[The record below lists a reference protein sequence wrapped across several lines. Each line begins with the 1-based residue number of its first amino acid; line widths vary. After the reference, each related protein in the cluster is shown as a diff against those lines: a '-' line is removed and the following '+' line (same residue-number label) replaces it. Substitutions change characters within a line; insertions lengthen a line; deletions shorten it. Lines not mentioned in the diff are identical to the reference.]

1 MSANPN
7 AIIPSSPQLA
17 AGLAVIDSEQRA
29 GTVARSEFGAS
40 QVSVIAETAVT
51 ASAAAVKAEIEAAY
65 IMAMQRPRNLDAV
78 YERIMRDCK
87 RPSFANAAVYRL
99 PRSQYN
105 PATKQREK
113 KLIKGLSI
121 RFTED
126 AIRHMG
132 NAVLKAQTLFDDED
146 KQIVQVVGV
155 DLETN
160 TRFEE
165 TVIISKTVERK
176 RVNEGTQVLG
186 SRRNEYGDVVYIVS
200 ATDDEFRMKKGAEV
214 ARARRNV
221 GNQLVPADI
230 REDAMGA
237 CEATM
242 LDKASKDPD
251 SERKALILGFSQVG
265 VPAEALAEYLG
276 HPLTT
281 MQPAEL
287 VEMRQLW
294 RAIADG
300 HTTWSAAM
308 EEKAEEEA
316 AKAAAEAAERGKAE
330 GKAPGSKPTA
340 SERLKAKV
348 NGASPKE
355 PAAPAHQA
363 VQTERE
369 PGSDD
374 GDGLDL
380 K

>member
-1 MSANPN
+1 MSANAN
-7 AIIPSSPQLA
+7 AIVPSSSQPP
-17 AGLAVIDSEQRA
+17 AGLAVVDAEQRA
-29 GTVARSEFGAS
+29 GTVTRSEFGAS
-40 QVSVIAETAVT
+40 QVSVLAETAVT
-51 ASAAAVKAEIEAAY
+51 ASAAAVKAEIEAAF
-65 IMAMQRPRNLDAV
+65 IVAMQRPRNLDAV

-132 NAVLKAQTLFDDED
+132 NAVLKAQPLFDDDD

-186 SRRNEYGDVVYIVS
+186 SRRNEYGDVVYIVA
-200 ATDDEFRMKKGAEV
+200 ATDDEFRMKKGAEI

-230 REDAMGA
+230 REDAMAA

-276 HPLTT
+276 HPLTA

-300 HTTWSAAM
+300 QTTWSAAM
-308 EEKAEEEA
+308 EEKAEDEA
-316 AKAAAEAAERGKAE
+316 AKAAAEAAEKAKAD
-330 GKAPGSKPTA
+330 GKAPGSKPSA
-340 SERLKAKV
+340 SDRLKAKV
-348 NGASPKE
+348 NGAAPKDVAA
-355 PAAPAHQA
+355 PQAAPA
-363 VQTERE
+363 ERE
-369 PGSDD
+369 PGDDSDE
-374 GDGLDL
+374 LQL

>member
-1 MSANPN
+1 MSANAN
-7 AIIPSSPQLA
+7 AIVPSSSQP
-17 AGLAVIDSEQRA
+17 GMPLAVVDAEQRA
-29 GTVARSEFGAS
+29 GTVTRSQFGATQM
-40 QVSVIAETAVT
+40 QVLAETAVT
-51 ASAAAVKAEIEAAY
+51 ASAAAVKAEIEAAF
-65 IMAMQRPRNLDAV
+65 IVAMQRPRNLDVV

-99 PRSQYN
+99 PRSQWN
-105 PATKQREK
+105 PATQQREK
-113 KLIKGLSI
+113 KTIKGLSI

-132 NAVLKAQTLFDDED
+132 NAVLKAQTLYDDDD
-146 KQIVQVVGV
+146 KQIVQVIGL

-176 RVNEGTQVLG
+176 RVKEGTQVLG
-186 SRRNEYGDVVYIVS
+186 SRRNEYGDIVYIVS
-200 ATDDEFRMKKGAEV
+200 ATDDEFRMKRGAEIS
-214 ARARRNV
+214 RARRNV

-230 REDAMGA
+230 REDAMAA

-265 VPAEALAEYLG
+265 VPAEALAEYFG
-276 HPLTT
+276 HPLTA

-300 HTTWSAAM
+300 QTTWSAAM
-308 EEKAEEEA
+308 EEKAEDEA
-316 AKAAAEAAERGKAE
+316 AKAAAEAAEKAKAD
-330 GKAPGSKPTA
+330 GKAPGSKPSA
-340 SERLKAKV
+340 SDRLKAKV
-348 NGASPKE
+348 NGAAPKDA
-355 PAAPAHQA
+355 PAPQAAP
-363 VQTERE
+363 TERE
-369 PGSDD
+369 RQPGDD
-374 GDGLDL
+374 EELDL
-380 K
+380 R